1 MQFFKIKRLQYET
14 DTWKRL
20 LFFLMEETVQ
30 LKNLLT
36 EILKEDFHNNC
47 LPELE
52 DFQTRFIKQDE
63 RIQLLRHEVA
73 EFDRLLQREIIEDGQ
88 LKKAVDRKINQLR
101 NNITNAEQEF
111 NQLQAAFNSY
121 LLEKS

>member
-1 MQFFKIKRLQYET
+1 MLFFKTKQLQYET

-20 LFFLMEETVQ
+20 LIFLMEENVQ

-36 EILKEDFHNNC
+36 EILKEGTHNNW

-52 DFQTRFIKQDE
+52 DFQTRFIKEDE

-73 EFDRLLQREIIEDGQ
+73 EFDRLLQREIVEDGQ
-88 LKKAVDRKINQLR
+88 LKKTVDRKMHQLR
-101 NNITNAEQEF
+101 NNISNAEQEF
-111 NQLQAAFNSY
+111 NRLQRAFSSY
-121 LLEKS
+121 LSENT